1 MREVVRPEEK
11 GPTRPA
17 DPFSIIALA
26 GGIGSLVFAVASV
39 LPLVGMCTFP
49 LSILCVLTSVVTSI
63 ISLVNTTM
71 KPELEGRMQ
80 ALFGLGLSLLWF
92 VAAGLLFAFMSRTN

>member
-1 MREVVRPEEK
+1 MREAVSPDEK

-17 DPFSIIALA
+17 DIFSIVALA
-26 GGIGSLVFAVASV
+26 GGIGALVFAVASV

-49 LSILCVLTSVVTSI
+49 LSVLCVLTSVVSSI
-63 ISLVNTTM
+63 VSLVRTTM

-80 ALFGLGLSLLWF
+80 ALFGLGLSLLWGL
-92 VAAGLLFAFMSRTN
+92 AAWLLFAFMSRTN